1 MNGNGMPVMGIR
13 PQSMPM
19 FSKIWNN
26 HMPTTHITMTMP
38 NRSPELRAMRKLI
51 KTSAAYKPSSTSAP
65 KKPSS
70 SASTQKMKSVGA
82 SGRRPSECCVPW
94 NRPLPNRPPEPMATF
109 ACCRL

>member
-51 KTSAAYKPSSTSAP
+51 KTSARTKPKQHEARP
-65 KKPSS
+65 KKIPELLG
-70 SASTQKMKSVGA
+70 STQKMKSVGA
-82 SGRRPSECCVPW
+82 SGKK
-94 NRPLPNRPPEPMATF
+94 A
-109 ACCRL
+109 